1 MKLTEDRLQKEKMK
15 QVQLLAAYYQVVN
28 RLPKGEKR
36 DQMIRDILVS
46 KDKIKKINQRL
57 TELDQQKSA
66 GKNQKSES

>member
-36 DQMIRDILVS
+36 DQMIRDILIA
-46 KDKIKKINQRL
+46 KDRIKKINQHL
-57 TELDQQKSA
+57 TDLDQQKSA
-66 GKNQKSES
+66 AKNQ

>member
-36 DQMIRDILVS
+36 DQMIRDILIS
-46 KDKIKKINQRL
+46 KDKIKKINQHL
-57 TELDQQKSA
+57 TMLDQQKA
-66 GKNQKSES
+66 AAKDQ